1 MIYLDTS
8 ILVSLL
14 VPEPESEAVEQ
25 WFAGHRSRGITISD
39 WSLVEFASALGI
51 RVRQKGLNHAQA
63 VMAHEKLHATVSAC
77 FKTVSPSRASYV
89 RAAELCTHH
98 STGLRAGDA
107 LHLAVALD
115 AGASSLVTL
124 DRQIVAAVRSL
135 KLPIEVIRPA

>member
-8 ILVSLL
+8 VLVTLV

-25 WFAGHRSRGITISD
+25 WFAGHRYKGLTISD
-39 WSLVEFASALGI
+39 WSLVEFASALGV
-51 RVRQKGLNHAQA
+51 RVRLKGLKHGQA
-63 VMAHEKLHATVSAC
+63 VMAQERMDATVSAC

-89 RAAELCTHH
+89 RAAELCTHN

-115 AGASSLVTL
+115 EGASRLVTL
-124 DRQIVAAVRSL
+124 DRQIVAVVRSL